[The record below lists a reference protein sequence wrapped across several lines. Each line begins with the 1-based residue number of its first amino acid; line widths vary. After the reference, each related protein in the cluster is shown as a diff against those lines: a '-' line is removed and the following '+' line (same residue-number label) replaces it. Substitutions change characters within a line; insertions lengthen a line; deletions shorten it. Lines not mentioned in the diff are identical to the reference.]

1 MGQNAAGGQVPGA
14 FQLGGYGSGA
24 QNPWMQQMAMAQAQ
38 GQPQFSQ
45 GSAQGGGYQTPFQMG
60 AAQSG
65 WQAPQFTMPAVQG
78 LQGGQGQPP
87 VMNIPAFQ
95 LPAQMQMQS
104 SGNAMLGQG
113 LPAGAAL
120 TPTVA
125 QQTAAAAA
133 ATAQQN
139 ANAPPSVH
147 LGGPDDPNQNAGGE

>member
-1 MGQNAAGGQVPGA
+1 MPGS

-38 GQPQFSQ
+38 GQPQFNQ

-95 LPAQMQMQS
+95 LPQQTAP
-104 SGNAMLGQG
+104 SGNAMMGQG

-120 TPTVA
+120 TPTA
-125 QQTAAAAA
+125 GQQAAAQAA
-133 ATAQQN
+133 ANQ
-139 ANAPPSVH
+139 ANALSASPH
-147 LGGPDDPNQNAGGE
+147 YGNAGEASPPNNQGGGGE